1 MAESQILSVI
11 RMWAAIAWADG
22 QLADAEADG
31 LRRLIKTAELTA
43 EERAAAEKMIDTKV
57 VLGDNDLTGLD
68 PAARYGIYRAACKMA
83 VVDHVFA
90 AAERQMLDKLRVL
103 LGITDEIASHIESG
117 VPGIV

>member
-22 QLADAEADG
+22 DLAEPEADG
-31 LRRLIKTAELTA
+31 LRRLIKTADLTPA
-43 EERAAAEKMIDTKV
+43 ERTAAEQMIQRKV
-57 VLGDNDLTGLD
+57 VLAERDFSELD

-90 AAERQMLDKLRVL
+90 VTERQMLDKMRTL
-103 LGITDEIASHIESG
+103 LGLTDEVASHIESG